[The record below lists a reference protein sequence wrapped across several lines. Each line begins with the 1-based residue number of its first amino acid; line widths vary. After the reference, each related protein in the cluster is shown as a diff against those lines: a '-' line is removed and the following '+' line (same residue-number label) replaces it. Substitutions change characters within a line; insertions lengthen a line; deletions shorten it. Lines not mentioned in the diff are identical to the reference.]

1 MRDIPPVSCVAVSI
15 PTLEIWA
22 SARAMHLLYKGLVLL
37 LFNVAQGSC
46 YVDPKKVADF
56 FTGSTI
62 FCAPSRWWPCQVT
75 LLPVNCKY
83 LTGSTKTSNSKSA
96 TFWGTAWQ
104 LPALML
110 SKSQEISLYCS
121 RVAFEQRYVF
131 LFQDQ
136 PTNYN
141 VNHASNGTWNNI
153 LLRVPSFWQQQTSP
167 GKVIHSL

>member
-1 MRDIPPVSCVAVSI
+1 MEFAQIWVILKAESCWAALILYRIGNTNTINDTEPLSLSYRRAVIFGSVA
-15 PTLEIWA
+15 TLKI
-22 SARAMHLLYKGLVLL
+22 SYLLGYSL
-37 LFNVAQGSC
+37 
-46 YVDPKKVADF
+46 
-56 FTGSTI
+56 
-62 FCAPSRWWPCQVT
+62 
-75 LLPVNCKY
+75 
-83 LTGSTKTSNSKSA
+83 A
-96 TFWGTAWQ
+96 T
-104 LPALML
+104 ALML

-167 GKVIHSL
+167 GQVAISAISNTRKIIFPIFLWLNNDMYRDRLKGGP